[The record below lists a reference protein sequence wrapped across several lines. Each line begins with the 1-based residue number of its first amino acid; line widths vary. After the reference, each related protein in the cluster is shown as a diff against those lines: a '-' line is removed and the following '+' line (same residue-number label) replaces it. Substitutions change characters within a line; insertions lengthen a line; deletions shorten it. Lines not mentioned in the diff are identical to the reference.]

1 MNRIKNINR
10 YRYNLL
16 WMVEHFTYSK
26 KANQLRIDLGN
37 KLSEKISSE
46 FKGIGSDGENHSP
59 VPVID
64 GTNVKE
70 FVKNYR
76 KKSVPVVLKNVA
88 SKWPL
93 HEKWNPD
100 YFASLY
106 PKDPVILFDA
116 AVESRK
122 LSYTEG
128 KETKTISL
136 FEFVESMKSGSM
148 DYARLL
154 PILDQ
159 HPELLNDMGVEWL
172 KSASN
177 NRAKGSIKHQLFMG
191 GPRTSTQMH
200 CAIGSN
206 LFIQIY
212 GRKKWWIYSN
222 KYSPL
227 LEPIVVRSVFF
238 RSKENGEKPEGKFQ
252 KAEGWTVTLEP
263 GDILY
268 NPPFFWHQTRS
279 IDINIGVGFRW
290 FSLSSILKVSPAQFL
305 MTITASNPSVRQ
317 AKKVNQNFAKVY
329 ADLLEKEKKKII

>member
-59 VPVID
+59 VPEID
-64 GTNVKE
+64 GTNLEE
-70 FVKNYR
+70 FIKNYR

-128 KETKTISL
+128 KETRTISL

-227 LEPIVVRSVFF
+227 LEPIVDRSVFF

-252 KAEGWTVTLEP
+252 KAEG
-263 GDILY
+263 
-268 NPPFFWHQTRS
+268 
-279 IDINIGVGFRW
+279 
-290 FSLSSILKVSPAQFL
+290 
-305 MTITASNPSVRQ
+305 
-317 AKKVNQNFAKVY
+317 
-329 ADLLEKEKKKII
+329 

>member
-1 MNRIKNINR
+1 M
-10 YRYNLL
+10 
-16 WMVEHFTYSK
+16 W
-26 KANQLRIDLGN
+26 LRSGL
-37 KLSEKISSE
+37 
-46 FKGIGSDGENHSP
+46 
-59 VPVID
+59 
-64 GTNVKE
+64 
-70 FVKNYR
+70 Y
-76 KKSVPVVLKNVA
+76 
-88 SKWPL
+88 
-93 HEKWNPD
+93 EKWNPD

-128 KETKTISL
+128 KETKTTSL
-136 FEFVESMKSGSM
+136 FEFVKSMKNGSM

-212 GRKKWWIYSN
+212 GRKSGGFTVINIS
-222 KYSPL
+222 L
-227 LEPIVVRSVFF
+227 LEPIVDRSVFF

-252 KAEGWTVTLEP
+252 KADGWTVTLEP

-268 NPPFFWHQTRS
+268 NPPFF
-279 IDINIGVGFRW
+279 
-290 FSLSSILKVSPAQFL
+290 L
-305 MTITASNPSVRQ
+305 ASNP
-317 AKKVNQNFAKVY
+317 
-329 ADLLEKEKKKII
+329 

>member
-1 MNRIKNINR
+1 MKN
-10 YRYNLL
+10 
-16 WMVEHFTYSK
+16 
-26 KANQLRIDLGN
+26 
-37 KLSEKISSE
+37 
-46 FKGIGSDGENHSP
+46 
-59 VPVID
+59 
-64 GTNVKE
+64 
-70 FVKNYR
+70 
-76 KKSVPVVLKNVA
+76 
-88 SKWPL
+88 
-93 HEKWNPD
+93 
-100 YFASLY
+100 
-106 PKDPVILFDA
+106 
-116 AVESRK
+116 
-122 LSYTEG
+122 
-128 KETKTISL
+128 
-136 FEFVESMKSGSM
+136 GSM

-227 LEPIVVRSVFF
+227 LEPIVDRSVFF

-252 KAEGWTVTLEP
+252 KADGWTVTLEP

-329 ADLLEKEKKKII
+329 ADLLEKEKKK